1 MISAALAILESD
13 EQRNELSEIYESNM
27 KKFYSIAFSRLHNKQ
42 DTEDAIQDAFLAVAK
57 NPDVF
62 FNIPIDKR
70 VSYINVIIRN
80 VSCKIWNEKHK
91 IFENESELYDDIEEH
106 FSTEEIVLDEYAC
119 EQVLKFID
127 TLSDISKSAVYLKIN
142 LNLKNNE
149 IAKVLGISEEAAKKR
164 LARAITQIKQY
175 TESTKN
181 E

>member
-80 VSCKIWNEKHK
+80 VLEQIYISRSIY
-91 IFENESELYDDIEEH
+91 IFQVFFCNYFRQNLQLG
-106 FSTEEIVLDEYAC
+106 TEPSNGVRRVRSRTVL
-119 EQVLKFID
+119 
-127 TLSDISKSAVYLKIN
+127 
-142 LNLKNNE
+142 
-149 IAKVLGISEEAAKKR
+149 
-164 LARAITQIKQY
+164 
-175 TESTKN
+175 
-181 E
+181 